1 MDASIVFVVG
11 ALLTAFVFLYGTIK
25 LSEAQ

>member
-11 ALLTAFVFLYGTIK
+11 ALFTAFIFIFGTFK
-25 LSEAQ
+25 LSSE